1 MLNKT
6 FVNGEWQFVCLPFSL
21 NAADI
26 ETIFGK
32 GTEVEELEPLEI
44 DFANNN
50 EADGEETPFELWYNP
65 VSEMEAGCPYR
76 IRPTDA
82 LASPITLQH
91 VRVTRKEPW
100 SFHQGGILISGTFQ
114 KTDEAQAFSA
124 ILTDDPNSIGEAPGT
139 TSMARKRQI
148 TTPLKASS
156 SPPVV
161 KCFGK

>member
-1 MLNKT
+1 M
-6 FVNGEWQFVCLPFSL
+6 

-124 ILTDDPNSIGEAPGT
+124 ILTDDPNSIGEMKSEELRMKNEGAWYDLDGKKKANNNSSQGILVT
-139 TSMARKRQI
+139 TGRKV
-148 TTPLKASS
+148 LW
-156 SPPVV
+156 
-161 KCFGK
+161 